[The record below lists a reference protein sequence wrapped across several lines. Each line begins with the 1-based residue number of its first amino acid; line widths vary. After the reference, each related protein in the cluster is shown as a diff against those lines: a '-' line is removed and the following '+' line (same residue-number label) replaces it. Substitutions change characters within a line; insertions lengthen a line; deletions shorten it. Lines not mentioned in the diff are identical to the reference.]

1 MRAECLPADKVHE
14 VAAIAERPVI
24 MVGDGVNDAPVLA
37 AADVGIAMG
46 RGATAASE
54 SADAVILVDDISR
67 TAKAVEIGR
76 DTVRIALQSIWL
88 GIIVS
93 VALMLVA
100 AFGVIPA
107 TIGALLQE
115 VVDLAAILAAL
126 RAIGGRRGRGG
137 GVGTPRPR
145 VSPPANLPR
154 PRALARPRGRVAGG
168 PVMRLLAAE
177 GRDCES
183 LFVRF
188 TNKRDR
194 NGCIANP
201 GSRPPPRAGAV
212 PLFADRVLRASG
224 KVLPEHARSHNRSL
238 VLQTLYTQG
247 AQSRADVA
255 RETGLTRVTVSDLVA
270 ELIGEGLVVELG
282 QREDARPGK
291 PATLIDVDRTGFHIV
306 ALDLSEHTRFRGAVL
321 DLDGGIVAA
330 GRGRARRRHRRARG
344 RARARAPRRLLALT
358 TARVLGIGV
367 GSPGV
372 VEPNGVVHSAPNL
385 GWTDLPLQERLAAAF
400 HLPVHVANDANVAV
414 LAEHAS
420 APGDLILVKVG
431 HGVGAGLI
439 VGGRPVLG
447 AGSAAGEIGHVVVG
461 TDGGPAARAA
471 STAASRRGWP
481 CRASPPSS
489 DGSARRMPPAS
500 AREETLREAGRRLGI
515 VLAPVVGALNL
526 SEVVL
531 SGPAELLDGPLIE
544 ATVETLRNRTMAEHH
559 RDLRL
564 RMTAQGQDIVLR
576 GAAVMVLSGQ
586 LGVS

>member
-1 MRAECLPADKVHE
+1 MTAT
-14 VAAIAERPVI
+14 
-24 MVGDGVNDAPVLA
+24 DA
-37 AADVGIAMG
+37 
-46 RGATAASE
+46 
-54 SADAVILVDDISR
+54 SR
-67 TAKAVEIGR
+67 TQA
-76 DTVRIALQSIWL
+76 
-88 GIIVS
+88 
-93 VALMLVA
+93 
-100 AFGVIPA
+100 PA
-107 TIGALLQE
+107 
-115 VVDLAAILAAL
+115 
-126 RAIGGRRGRGG
+126 
-137 GVGTPRPR
+137 
-145 VSPPANLPR
+145 PA
-154 PRALARPRGRVAGG
+154 
-168 PVMRLLAAE
+168 
-177 GRDCES
+177 S
-183 LFVRF
+183 
-188 TNKRDR
+188 
-194 NGCIANP
+194 NGNVPASN
-201 GSRPPPRAGAV
+201 GNV

-224 KVLPEHARSHNRSL
+224 KVLPEHARGHNRSL

-255 RETGLTRVTVSDLVA
+255 RQTGLTRVTVSDLVA

-321 DLDGGIVAA
+321 DLDGGIVAQA
-330 GRGRARRRHRRARG
+330 EVALDGATGERAVELVLELLDG
-344 RARARAPRRLLALT
+344 LLALT
-358 TARVLGIGV
+358 NARVLGIGV

-461 TDGGPAARAA
+461 TDGGPRCACGKHGCLEAWLAVPRL
-471 STAASRRGWP
+471 
-481 CRASPPSS
+481 
-489 DGSARRMPPAS
+489 SAELERLGTTDATAS

-564 RMTAQGQDIVLR
+564 RMTAHGQDIVLR

>member
-1 MRAECLPADKVHE
+1 MTAT
-14 VAAIAERPVI
+14 
-24 MVGDGVNDAPVLA
+24 DA
-37 AADVGIAMG
+37 
-46 RGATAASE
+46 
-54 SADAVILVDDISR
+54 SR
-67 TAKAVEIGR
+67 TQA
-76 DTVRIALQSIWL
+76 
-88 GIIVS
+88 
-93 VALMLVA
+93 
-100 AFGVIPA
+100 PA
-107 TIGALLQE
+107 
-115 VVDLAAILAAL
+115 
-126 RAIGGRRGRGG
+126 
-137 GVGTPRPR
+137 
-145 VSPPANLPR
+145 PA
-154 PRALARPRGRVAGG
+154 
-168 PVMRLLAAE
+168 
-177 GRDCES
+177 S
-183 LFVRF
+183 
-188 TNKRDR
+188 
-194 NGCIANP
+194 NGNVPASN
-201 GSRPPPRAGAV
+201 GNV

-255 RETGLTRVTVSDLVA
+255 RQTGLTRVTVSDLVA

-321 DLDGGIVAA
+321 DLDGGIVAQA
-330 GRGRARRRHRRARG
+330 EVALDGATGERAVELVLELLDG
-344 RARARAPRRLLALT
+344 LLALT
-358 TARVLGIGV
+358 NARVLGIGV

-461 TDGGPAARAA
+461 TDGGPRCACGKHGCLEAWLAVPRLSAELERLGTTDAA
-471 STAASRRGWP
+471 
-481 CRASPPSS
+481 
-489 DGSARRMPPAS
+489 AS

-564 RMTAQGQDIVLR
+564 RMTAHGQDIVLR